1 MREVSALVGIL
12 ALLLLTG
19 LSAVGEE
26 TADSADVE
34 DPWAEVNTSKIS
46 SMVEVKDISG
56 TYADITE
63 GGWIEARGENATAHP
78 YEEEEGTYIWTIE
91 QHGSIV
97 TGTIESSE
105 GESYKILGS
114 TTMDELCLVYFGLMT
129 NDETN
134 STYEMEGFLDGKILE
149 SGQIVLNGL
158 GYEYTLD
165 PEDVNNY
172 TFDGYFTE
180 TTILTPIE
188 E

>member
-78 YEEEEGTYIWTIE
+78 YEEEKEPTSGP
-91 QHGSIV
+91 
-97 TGTIESSE
+97 SS
-105 GESYKILGS
+105 S
-114 TTMDELCLVYFGLMT
+114 TAPL
-129 NDETN
+129 
-134 STYEMEGFLDGKILE
+134 
-149 SGQIVLNGL
+149 
-158 GYEYTLD
+158 
-165 PEDVNNY
+165 
-172 TFDGYFTE
+172 
-180 TTILTPIE
+180 
-188 E
+188 